1 MIMKKKTLAEKIG
14 FWVGW
19 IIGKI
24 IRLAIIG
31 TILWAIISFV
41 EIIFKNGNPFAVYSF
56 WNLWQLIFK

>member
-1 MIMKKKTLAEKIG
+1 MKSKNEHPIAYLSG
-14 FWVGW
+14 L

-41 EIIFKNGNPFAVYSF
+41 EIIFKNVNPETVYSS
-56 WNLWQLIFK
+56 WNFWQLIFK